1 MATYSRTTTTVQS
14 SQAQPTVASK
24 DLGNFVVKSLENLM
38 NENQGED
45 DYQKN
50 DDYLKDIQ
58 DTITKGIDESKLV
71 KDDKSQPGKKS
82 PLSGSGN
89 LAALLVNKNN
99 TTTDNSKNSPLLGLL
114 QKQNTETKRE
124 SAKGDRKH
132 GDMMKSFG
140 TLAKHMNPA
149 NIGKVLIGTFSVAGI
164 TGMAKKF
171 GTIALG
177 LVVGLATLS
186 QLAVLVKAAIYGIKA
201 NWPSEKIK
209 IGAKIHGWI
218 AALPGEILL
227 GLKQLAA
234 NHLLPWLETLPERI
248 SNMFAK
254 LFDKFKI
261 GEHGLSKDEQKEYDK
276 LIDDMNAM
284 RAKADKKFDAKML
297 QVQTQGYAI
306 ATEADKYG
314 LNSTDFNFD
323 YVNATDEEYKAYK
336 DKLLAE
342 AKARDAQDGGF
353 FDVEGGLTSMFKS
366 LEKDRNKAKEAMAKL
381 DTGKYK
387 EMEARLFELQEKSK
401 NTYDEEARNK
411 ELAEHEAESQR
422 KWQQKLGV
430 DAQGVANEKQRL
442 AQLQKQ
448 AEEDYVEK
456 AVYDA
461 SAKGEGLSEYTTDRL
476 RSAGY
481 GAQIQSANAKLKE
494 DNIDIKTK
502 AESKE
507 EHWLKNEF
515 EDWKNAWKQFGSD
528 FAKDIGIR
536 IQQAPAPVR
545 NPSTATSSNR

>member
-71 KDDKSQPGKKS
+71 KDDKSQPGRKA

-99 TTTDNSKNSPLLGLL
+99 TITDNSKNSPLLGLL

-261 GEHGLSKDEQKEYDK
+261 GEHGLSKD
-276 LIDDMNAM
+276 
-284 RAKADKKFDAKML
+284 
-297 QVQTQGYAI
+297 
-306 ATEADKYG
+306 
-314 LNSTDFNFD
+314 
-323 YVNATDEEYKAYK
+323 
-336 DKLLAE
+336 
-342 AKARDAQDGGF
+342 
-353 FDVEGGLTSMFKS
+353 
-366 LEKDRNKAKEAMAKL
+366 
-381 DTGKYK
+381 
-387 EMEARLFELQEKSK
+387 
-401 NTYDEEARNK
+401 
-411 ELAEHEAESQR
+411 
-422 KWQQKLGV
+422 
-430 DAQGVANEKQRL
+430 
-442 AQLQKQ
+442 
-448 AEEDYVEK
+448 
-456 AVYDA
+456 
-461 SAKGEGLSEYTTDRL
+461 
-476 RSAGY
+476 
-481 GAQIQSANAKLKE
+481 
-494 DNIDIKTK
+494 
-502 AESKE
+502 
-507 EHWLKNEF
+507 
-515 EDWKNAWKQFGSD
+515 
-528 FAKDIGIR
+528 
-536 IQQAPAPVR
+536 
-545 NPSTATSSNR
+545 